1 MRGKTKATKYPG
13 VKLLANRSYRVRGD
27 WIDERTGL
35 KKEVDKVVEAD
46 SARAAAAIRAD
57 LIEKQKSAV
66 AVPVGRSRVS
76 DFAKSWLRLKGA
88 SVSSYTLRG
97 YAYALDDHLLPELG
111 DYYYDALTPADVQKC
126 INTLLEKRTDAE
138 KRYALDSVRD
148 WFRVFR
154 NMTHDAIA
162 QLGLLRDPTLR
173 VTFPQ
178 IHRDEEGTKKVD
190 DSTLT
195 TEEANLFLE
204 AMRRRPGSYALA
216 ATLGYT
222 GLRFCHASAL
232 KIGDADFDAN
242 VLHVRRSQ
250 VRGIVGPISRK
261 KRAPEQVPMSAN
273 LAEILCAHVRRL
285 EKLEYATDADAWLFP
300 SRKGTLRTPAS
311 LVKAFR
317 VSEKDAELGK
327 RVTPHGLRYFFND
340 ELRRAGVDEVTH
352 MALTG
357 HVTKKMRQHYSTVGV
372 DEKRAAVDAVAKRLA
387 DAKLGTQPGTR
398 AENTKAA

>member
-13 VKLLANRSYRVRGD
+13 VKLLANGSYRVRAE
-27 WIDERTGL
+27 WIESRTGL
-35 KKEVDKVVEAD
+35 KKEVDKIIDAEN
-46 SARAAAAIRAD
+46 ARAAAAVRAE
-57 LIEKQKSAV
+57 LIEQEKNGTV
-66 AVPVGRSRVS
+66 VPVGKTRVS
-76 DFAKSWLRLKGA
+76 DFAKSWLRLKGG

-97 YAYALDDHLLPELG
+97 YAYALDDHMLPELG
-111 DYYYDALTPADVQKC
+111 DFYYDGLTPADVQKC
-126 INTLLEKRTDAE
+126 INTLLEKRSE
-138 KRYALDSVRD
+138 SGKRYSVESIRD
-148 WFRVFR
+148 WFRTFR
-154 NMTHDAIA
+154 NMTLDAIA
-162 QLGLLRDPTLR
+162 QLGLLRDPTMR
-173 VTFPQ
+173 IKFPQ
-178 IHRDEEGTKKVD
+178 IERDEGAKKVD

-195 TEEANLFLE
+195 TTEAVAFLE
-204 AMRRRPGSYALA
+204 AMRKRPGSYALA

-232 KIGDADFDAN
+232 KVGDLDLDAN

-250 VRGIVGPISRK
+250 VRGIIGPISRK
-261 KRAPEQVPMSAN
+261 KRAPEQVPITPK
-273 LAEILCAHVRRL
+273 LCEILRAHLRRL
-285 EKLEYATDADAWLFP
+285 EKLEYKIDPDAWLFP

-311 LVKAFR
+311 LIKAFR
-317 VSEKDAELGK
+317 ESEKDAELKK

-372 DEKRAAVDAVAKRLA
+372 DEKRAAVDAVAKRLS
-387 DAKLGTQPGTR
+387 DVKPGTQPGTR